1 MVSEISIHRELNKI
15 SSHKTMNAREIEMI
29 CLLEGRV
36 IMNQCHT
43 KYTPK
48 ALEF

>member
-15 SSHKTMNAREIEMI
+15 SSNKTMNAREIEI

-43 KYTPK
+43 KYTAK
-48 ALEF
+48 AFEF